1 MKRGT
6 RISRAVAW
14 LMLATYVVV
23 ASGLPLPIAGGPPA
37 VGSAA
42 ATQLADKDRSRPFPC
57 MDKPCGCAT
66 AEQCFAACCCHTPAE
81 LLAWASTH
89 DLDPATLHALK
100 RRAAT
105 SASASAS
112 ASTPVAE
119 ATCCCAE
126 TGGDSTA
133 SCTASPETTAA
144 TLAGEVRADERSPAT
159 DEPAALPAVAPACG
173 MVSLRAML
181 ACGGILAGWSAAMIS
196 LPAPAIVRVERAD
209 SIVGLLVVADDVAVS
224 VSPTL
229 DVPPPRA

>member
-6 RISRAVAW
+6 QISRAVAW
-14 LMLATYVVV
+14 LMLVTYVVV
-23 ASGLPLPIAGGPPA
+23 ASGLPLPIAGGSPA
-37 VGSAA
+37 VGSAT

-57 MDKPCGCAT
+57 LDKPCGCAT
-66 AEQCFAACCCHTPAE
+66 AEQCFAACCCNTPAE

-100 RRAAT
+100 RSAAT
-105 SASASAS
+105 PA
-112 ASTPVAE
+112 P
-119 ATCCCAE
+119 
-126 TGGDSTA
+126 
-133 SCTASPETTAA
+133 AA
-144 TLAGEVRADERSPAT
+144 TLAGEVCADDRSPAA

-196 LPAPAIVRVERAD
+196 LPAPAIVRVERFD
-209 SIVGLLVVADDVAVS
+209 SIVGLLVVADDVAIS

>member
-6 RISRAVAW
+6 QISRAVAW
-14 LMLATYVVV
+14 LMLVTYVVV
-23 ASGLPLPIAGGPPA
+23 ASGLPLPIAGDSPA
-37 VGSAA
+37 VGSAT

-57 MDKPCGCAT
+57 LDKPCGCAT
-66 AEQCFAACCCHTPAE
+66 AEQCFAACCCNTPAE

-100 RRAAT
+100 RCAAT
-105 SASASAS
+105 
-112 ASTPVAE
+112 P
-119 ATCCCAE
+119 
-126 TGGDSTA
+126 
-133 SCTASPETTAA
+133 SPAA
-144 TLAGEVRADERSPAT
+144 TLAGEVCADDRSPAA

-196 LPAPAIVRVERAD
+196 LPAPAIVRVERFD
-209 SIVGLLVVADDVAVS
+209 SIVGLLVVADDVAIS

>member
-1 MKRGT
+1 
-6 RISRAVAW
+6 
-14 LMLATYVVV
+14 MLATYVVV

-57 MDKPCGCAT
+57 LDKPCGCAT
-66 AEQCFAACCCHTPAE
+66 AEQCFAACCCNTPAE

-89 DLDPATLHALK
+89 DLDPATLHALT

-105 SASASAS
+105 PAP
-112 ASTPVAE
+112 TPVAE
-119 ATCCCAE
+119 ATCCCVE

-133 SCTASPETTAA
+133 SCTASLETTAA
-144 TLAGEVRADERSPAT
+144 TLAGEVCADERSPAA

-209 SIVGLLVVADDVAVS
+209 SIVGLLVVADDVAIS

>member
-1 MKRGT
+1 
-6 RISRAVAW
+6 
-14 LMLATYVVV
+14 MLATYVVV

-57 MDKPCGCAT
+57 LDKPCGCAT
-66 AEQCFAACCCHTPAE
+66 AEQCFAACCCNTPAE

-89 DLDPATLHALK
+89 NLDPATLHALK

-105 SASASAS
+105 PASAPAS
-112 ASTPVAE
+112 APTPVAE
-119 ATCCCAE
+119 ATCCCVE

-133 SCTASPETTAA
+133 SCTASLETTAA
-144 TLAGEVRADERSPAT
+144 TLAGEVCADERSSAA

-209 SIVGLLVVADDVAVS
+209 SIVGLLVVADDVAIS

>member
-1 MKRGT
+1 
-6 RISRAVAW
+6 
-14 LMLATYVVV
+14 MLATYVVV

-57 MDKPCGCAT
+57 LDKPCGCAT
-66 AEQCFAACCCHTPAE
+66 AEQCFAACCCNTPAE

-105 SASASAS
+105 PAPASAPAP
-112 ASTPVAE
+112 TPVAE

-133 SCTASPETTAA
+133 SCTASLETTAA
-144 TLAGEVRADERSPAT
+144 TLAGEVCADDDS
-159 DEPAALPAVAPACG
+159 PAVAPACG

-209 SIVGLLVVADDVAVS
+209 SIVGLLVVADDVAIS

>member
-1 MKRGT
+1 
-6 RISRAVAW
+6 
-14 LMLATYVVV
+14 MLATYVVV

-57 MDKPCGCAT
+57 LDKPCGCAT
-66 AEQCFAACCCHTPAE
+66 AEQCFAACCCNTPAE

-89 DLDPATLHALK
+89 DLDPATVHALK

-105 SASASAS
+105 SASAP
-112 ASTPVAE
+112 TPVAE

-133 SCTASPETTAA
+133 SCTASLETTAT
-144 TLAGEVRADERSPAT
+144 TLAGEVCADDRSLAA

-209 SIVGLLVVADDVAVS
+209 SIVGLLVVADDVAIS

>member
-1 MKRGT
+1 
-6 RISRAVAW
+6 
-14 LMLATYVVV
+14 MLATYVVV

-57 MDKPCGCAT
+57 LDKPCGCAT
-66 AEQCFAACCCHTPAE
+66 AEQCFAACCCNTPAE

-105 SASASAS
+105 PAP
-112 ASTPVAE
+112 TPVAE
-119 ATCCCAE
+119 ATCCCVE

-133 SCTASPETTAA
+133 LCTASPETTAA
-144 TLAGEVRADERSPAT
+144 TLAGEVWVDDRS
-159 DEPAALPAVAPACG
+159 PAVAPACG

-209 SIVGLLVVADDVAVS
+209 SIVGLLMVADDVAIS

>member
-1 MKRGT
+1 
-6 RISRAVAW
+6 
-14 LMLATYVVV
+14 MLATYVVV

-66 AEQCFAACCCHTPAE
+66 AEQCFAACCCNTPAE

-89 DLDPATLHALK
+89 NLDPATLHALK

-105 SASASAS
+105 PASAPAS
-112 ASTPVAE
+112 APALTPVAE

-144 TLAGEVRADERSPAT
+144 TLAGEVCADDRSLAA

-209 SIVGLLVVADDVAVS
+209 SIVGLLVVADDVAIS

>member
-1 MKRGT
+1 
-6 RISRAVAW
+6 
-14 LMLATYVVV
+14 MLATYVVV

-66 AEQCFAACCCHTPAE
+66 AEQCFAACCCNTPAE

-89 DLDPATLHALK
+89 NLDPATLHALK

-105 SASASAS
+105 PASAPAS
-112 ASTPVAE
+112 APTPVAE
-119 ATCCCAE
+119 ATCCCVE

-133 SCTASPETTAA
+133 LCTASPETTAA
-144 TLAGEVRADERSPAT
+144 TLAGEVCADERS
-159 DEPAALPAVAPACG
+159 PAVAPACG

-209 SIVGLLVVADDVAVS
+209 SIVGLLVVADDFAIS

>member
-1 MKRGT
+1 MQRGT
-6 RISRAVAW
+6 PISRAVAW

-57 MDKPCGCAT
+57 MDKPCGCTT
-66 AEQCFAACCCHTPAE
+66 AEQCFAACCCNTPAE

-89 DLDPATLHALK
+89 DLDPATLRALK

-105 SASASAS
+105 PTT
-112 ASTPVAE
+112 TPVAV

-126 TGGDSTA
+126 TDGDSTA
-133 SCTASPETTAA
+133 SCTASPEATAA
-144 TLAGEVRADERSPAT
+144 MLAGEVCADYRSLAA

-209 SIVGLLVVADDVAVS
+209 SIVGLLVVANDVAIS

>member
-1 MKRGT
+1 
-6 RISRAVAW
+6 
-14 LMLATYVVV
+14 MLATYVVV

-57 MDKPCGCAT
+57 LDKPCGCAT
-66 AEQCFAACCCHTPAE
+66 AEQCFAACCCNTPAE

-89 DLDPATLHALK
+89 NLDPATLHALK

-105 SASASAS
+105 PAPAPASAPAP
-112 ASTPVAE
+112 TPVAE
-119 ATCCCAE
+119 ATWCCAE

-144 TLAGEVRADERSPAT
+144 TLAGEVCADERSPA
-159 DEPAALPAVAPACG
+159 VVPACG

-209 SIVGLLVVADDVAVS
+209 SIVGLLVVADDVAIS

>member
-1 MKRGT
+1 
-6 RISRAVAW
+6 
-14 LMLATYVVV
+14 MLATYVVV

-57 MDKPCGCAT
+57 LDKPCGCAT
-66 AEQCFAACCCHTPAE
+66 AEQCFAACCCNTPAE

-105 SASASAS
+105 PAP
-112 ASTPVAE
+112 TPVAE

-133 SCTASPETTAA
+133 SCTASLETTAA
-144 TLAGEVRADERSPAT
+144 TLAGEVCADERSPAA

-209 SIVGLLVVADDVAVS
+209 SIVGLLMVADDVAIS